1 MPNLWGKGIRATVC
15 VKEFRVR
22 DVRLNL
28 PFRRTKPSAAR
39 VALVAG
45 VVISALLPGCEMDSF
60 MDPSVV
66 GRWEKTPTSVP
77 ILERIASIEDESV
90 ESVESTEA
98 SSEDLMPAPQ
108 AYRVGSGDAFKIEIY
123 DLIERNTKQD
133 FDRQVDARG
142 MIEIPQLG
150 EIYVAGKTLEGAK
163 EAVEEAM
170 KKLVSEP
177 LVGLQLTQ
185 QRQQVY
191 HLMGA
196 VEKPG
201 SYFIPS
207 PDFRLLE
214 GLTSAG
220 RFSESIEDVYVIRQI
235 PLSDALG
242 RPGPEMNK
250 VPTQERKSPIDLID
264 DLTKP
269 VTPPGSSPTP
279 GVLGAARE
287 PVIDL
292 PEGGSPAVMRQPGDT
307 GMQPVATP
315 PAGADSSWVFIDGKW
330 VQVVGS
336 AKSAAEAKSRADE
349 LLTQRIIKIP
359 LKALL
364 AGNMKYN
371 VVLRPGDT
379 VRIPSPPD
387 GLVFMAGQ
395 VARQGPISLPTSG
408 RLTLMRAIDSAGGL
422 GQLAI
427 PERVDLTRAVGRNR
441 QATIRLD
448 LRAINEGTQPDI
460 YLKPDDRINVGT
472 NFWALPLA
480 TIRNGFRASYGFGF
494 ILDRNFGNDVFG
506 APPTNRFGE

>member
-1 MPNLWGKGIRATVC
+1 M
-15 VKEFRVR
+15 R
-22 DVRLNL
+22 DVRFNL
-28 PFRRTKPSAAR
+28 PYPRFKSPAAR

-45 VVISALLPGCEMDSF
+45 VVISALLPGCEVDSF
-60 MDPSVV
+60 LDPSVV
-66 GRWEKTPTSVP
+66 GRWEKTPTTVP
-77 ILERIASIEDESV
+77 ILERIASIEDESF
-90 ESVESTEA
+90 EAVESTEA
-98 SSEDLMPAPQ
+98 TSEDLIPAPQ
-108 AYRVGSGDAFKIEIY
+108 AYRVGSGDMFKIELY

-133 FDRQVDARG
+133 YERQVDSRG
-142 MIEIPQLG
+142 MIELPQLG
-150 EIYVAGKTLEGAK
+150 EVYVAGKTLEGAK
-163 EAVEEAM
+163 AAVEEAM
-170 KKLVSEP
+170 KRLVSEP
-177 LVGLQLTQ
+177 LVSLQLTQ
-185 QRQQVY
+185 QRQQVF

-201 SYFIPS
+201 SYYIPS
-207 PDFRLLE
+207 PDFRLME

-242 RPGPEMNK
+242 RQTPEKTSNPVK
-250 VPTQERKSPIDLID
+250 ENKSPIDLID

-279 GVLGAARE
+279 GVLGSAARE

-292 PEGGSPAVMRQPGDT
+292 PDGASPALLRQPSDG

-330 VQVVGS
+330 VQVVGT
-336 AKSAAEAKSRADE
+336 AKSGAEAKSRADE

-364 AGNMKYN
+364 AGNMKFN
-371 VVLRPGDT
+371 VILRPGDT

-441 QATIRLD
+441 QAMIRLD

-472 NFWALPLA
+472 NFWAMPLA

>member
-1 MPNLWGKGIRATVC
+1 M
-15 VKEFRVR
+15 
-22 DVRLNL
+22 
-28 PFRRTKPSAAR
+28 
-39 VALVAG
+39 VAG
-45 VVISALLPGCEMDSF
+45 VVISMLLPGCEVDSF
-60 MDPSVV
+60 IDPSVV
-66 GRWEKTPTSVP
+66 GRWEKTPTVVP

-90 ESVESTEA
+90 EFVDSNEA
-98 SSEDLMPAPQ
+98 TAEDLLPAPQ

-133 FDRQVDARG
+133 FDRQVDSRG

-150 EIYVAGKTLEGAK
+150 EIYVAGKTLDGARL
-163 EAVEEAM
+163 AVEEAM
-170 KKLVSEP
+170 KKFVTEP

-185 QRQQVY
+185 QRAQVY

-207 PDFRLLE
+207 PEFRLLE

-242 RPGPEMNK
+242 RPTPERKNA
-250 VPTQERKSPIDLID
+250 PEQERRNPIDLID

-269 VTPPGSSPTP
+269 ATPPGSNPAP
-279 GVLGAARE
+279 GVFGAARE
-287 PVIDL
+287 PVIEL
-292 PEGGSPAVMRQPGDT
+292 PDNASPALMRQPGAA
-307 GMQPVATP
+307 QPVATP
-315 PAGADSSWVFIDGKW
+315 PGGPDSSWVYIDGKW

-336 AKSAAEAKSRADE
+336 ATSGAEAKSRAED

-379 VRIPSPPD
+379 VRIPSPPE

-395 VARQGPISLPTSG
+395 VTRQGPISLPTSG
-408 RLTLMRAIDSAGGL
+408 RLTLTRAIDSAGGL

-441 QATIRLD
+441 QAIIRLD
-448 LRAINEGTQPDI
+448 LRAISEGTQPDI

>member
-1 MPNLWGKGIRATVC
+1 M
-15 VKEFRVR
+15 R

-28 PFRRTKPSAAR
+28 PFRRSTSTAAR
-39 VALVAG
+39 VAMVAG
-45 VVISALLPGCEMDSF
+45 VVISVLLPGCEVDSF
-60 MDPSVV
+60 LDPSVT
-66 GRWEKTPTSVP
+66 GRWEKTPTTVP

-90 ESVESTEA
+90 EAVESTEA
-98 SSEDLMPAPQ
+98 TAEDLIPAPQ
-108 AYRVGSGDAFKIEIY
+108 AYRVGSGDAFKIELY

-133 FDRQVDARG
+133 YDRQVDSRG
-142 MIEIPQLG
+142 MIELPQLG
-150 EIYVAGKTLEGAK
+150 EVYVAGKTLEGAK
-163 EAVEEAM
+163 AAVEEAM
-170 KKLVSEP
+170 RKLVADP
-177 LVGLQLTQ
+177 LVSLQLTQ

-242 RPGPEMNK
+242 RQSPEKATTPN
-250 VPTQERKSPIDLID
+250 QDRKSPIDLID
-264 DLTKP
+264 DLTNPVTRP
-269 VTPPGSSPTP
+269 VTPPGSAPTP
-279 GVLGAARE
+279 GVLGSAARE
-287 PVIDL
+287 PVIEL
-292 PEGGSPAVMRQPGDT
+292 PDSGSPASFRQPASG

-315 PAGADSSWVFIDGKW
+315 PGGTDSSWVFIDGKW

-336 AKSAAEAKSRADE
+336 ATSGAEAKAKAED

-395 VARQGPISLPTSG
+395 VARQGPINLPTSG

-441 QATIRLD
+441 QAIIRLD

>member
-1 MPNLWGKGIRATVC
+1 
-15 VKEFRVR
+15 VR

-28 PFRRTKPSAAR
+28 SSRSAMSRPAR
-39 VALVAG
+39 LALVAG
-45 VVISALLPGCEMDSF
+45 VVISAMLPGCEVDSF
-60 MDPSVV
+60 FDPSVV
-66 GRWEKTPTSVP
+66 GRWEKTPTLVP

-90 ESVESTEA
+90 EAIESTEVTA
-98 SSEDLMPAPQ
+98 EDLMPAPQ
-108 AYRVGSGDAFKIEIY
+108 AYRVGSGDVFKVELY
-123 DLIERNTKQD
+123 DLIERNSKQD
-133 FDRQVDARG
+133 YDRQVDPRG
-142 MIEIPQLG
+142 MLELPQLG

-163 EAVEEAM
+163 AAVEEAM
-170 KKLVSEP
+170 RKLVADP
-177 LVGLQLTQ
+177 LVTLQLTQ
-185 QRQQVY
+185 QRTQVY

-207 PDFRLLE
+207 AEFRLLE

-242 RPGPEMNK
+242 RPTPEK
-250 VPTQERKSPIDLID
+250 RSTPGGEDRKSPIDLID
-264 DLTKP
+264 ELTKP
-269 VTPPGSSPTP
+269 ATTPGSAPSP

-292 PEGGSPAVMRQPGDT
+292 PDSASPSAMRQPGD
-307 GMQPVATP
+307 GSVQPVATP
-315 PAGADSSWVFIDGKW
+315 PVGPDTSWVYIDGKW

-336 AKSAAEAKSRADE
+336 AKSGAEAKARAED
-349 LLTQRIIKIP
+349 LLTQRIVKIP

-364 AGNMKYN
+364 SGNMKYN
-371 VVLRPGDT
+371 IVIRPGDT

-395 VARQGPISLPTSG
+395 VVRQGPINLPSSG
-408 RLTLMRAIDSAGGL
+408 RLTLIRAIDSAGGL

-441 QATIRLD
+441 QAIIRLD

-506 APPTNRFGE
+506 APPTNRFGQ

>member
-1 MPNLWGKGIRATVC
+1 M
-15 VKEFRVR
+15 R

-28 PFRRTKPSAAR
+28 SSRQATFRPAR
-39 VALVAG
+39 LALVAG
-45 VVISALLPGCEMDSF
+45 VVISALLPGCEVDSF
-60 MDPSVV
+60 LDPSVV
-66 GRWEKTPTSVP
+66 GRWEKTPTVVP

-90 ESVESTEA
+90 EAVESTETTA
-98 SSEDLMPAPQ
+98 EDLMPAPQ
-108 AYRVGSGDAFKIEIY
+108 AYRVGSGDVFKIELY

-133 FDRQVDARG
+133 YERQVDARG
-142 MIEIPQLG
+142 MIELPQLG
-150 EIYVAGKTLEGAK
+150 EVYVAGKTLENAK
-163 EAVEEAM
+163 AAVEEAM
-170 KKLVSEP
+170 RKLVSDP
-177 LVGLQLTQ
+177 LVSMQLTQ
-185 QRQQVY
+185 QRAQVY

-207 PDFRLLE
+207 ADFRLLE

-242 RPGPEMNK
+242 RPTPEK
-250 VPTQERKSPIDLID
+250 GSTPGQDRKSPIDLID

-269 VTPPGSSPTP
+269 ATPPGSSPNP
-279 GVLGAARE
+279 AILGAARE
-287 PVIDL
+287 PVIEL
-292 PEGGSPAVMRQPGDT
+292 PETAAPSLMRQPGDG

-315 PAGADSSWVFIDGKW
+315 PGGPDSSWVYIDGKW

-336 AKSAAEAKSRADE
+336 AKSGAEAKARAED

-364 AGNMKYN
+364 SGNMKYN
-371 VVLRPGDT
+371 IVLRPGDT
-379 VRIPSPPD
+379 VRIPSPPE

-408 RLTLMRAIDSAGGL
+408 RLTLTRAIDSAGGL

-441 QATIRLD
+441 QAMIRLD